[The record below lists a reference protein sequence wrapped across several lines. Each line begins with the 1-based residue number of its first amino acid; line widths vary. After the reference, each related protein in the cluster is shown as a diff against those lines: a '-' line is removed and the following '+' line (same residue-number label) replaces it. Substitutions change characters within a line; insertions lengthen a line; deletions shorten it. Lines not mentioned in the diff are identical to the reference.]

1 MKTIKHPEKIRE
13 HRKTKKPKGL
23 KMYLNKTD
31 FTDLCK
37 YLEYLM
43 THNKNYTQKQWYALL
58 AIEEILIDR
67 GE

>member
-1 MKTIKHPEKIRE
+1 
-13 HRKTKKPKGL
+13 
-23 KMYLNKTD
+23 MYLNKTD

-58 AIEEILIDR
+58 AIEEILIEK